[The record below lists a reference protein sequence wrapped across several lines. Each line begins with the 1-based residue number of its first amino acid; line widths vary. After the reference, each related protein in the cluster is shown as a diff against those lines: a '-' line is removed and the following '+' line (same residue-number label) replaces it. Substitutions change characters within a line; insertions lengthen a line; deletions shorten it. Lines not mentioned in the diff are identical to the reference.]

1 MRSPIFHDV
10 LLARRVIDKYLSPTP
25 LMSYPALDELVGTS
39 VLIKHE
45 NYQPTGAFKVRG
57 GINLLSQL
65 SPQEKERGVVAAS
78 TGNHGQSVAYAAKLF
93 GVRSVIVV
101 PEKANEVKVDA
112 MKRYGAEV
120 LMHGKDFDEARMYCE
135 QVATTENL
143 RYVHSGNEP
152 LLIAGVGTLTLE
164 ILETSPDTNVII
176 VPVGGGSGVAA
187 ASLVAKT
194 INPQVRVIG
203 VQAEAAPAAFNSWRA
218 QKLLEDRMET
228 AAEGLATRVAFELPQ
243 RMMWELL
250 DDFVLVSEDEMR
262 DAVVLYIEK
271 AHTLVEHAGAASL
284 AAALKLCDQLS
295 GQKVALILSGGN
307 ISIDQLR
314 SILLE
319 CPANPVRNNCA

>member
-1 MRSPIFHDV
+1 
-10 LLARRVIDKYLSPTP
+10 
-25 LMSYPALDELVGTS
+25 MSYGALDELVGTS

-65 SPQEKERGVVAAS
+65 SPQEKERGVIAAS

-101 PEKANEVKVDA
+101 PEKANPLKVDS

-120 LMHGKDFDEARMYCE
+120 LMQGKDFDEARVHSE
-135 QVATTENL
+135 QLATSESF
-143 RYVHSGNEP
+143 RYIHSGNEP

-164 ILETSPDTNVII
+164 ILEASPDTDVII
-176 VPVGGGSGVAA
+176 VPVGGGSGAAA

-194 INPQVRVIG
+194 INPKVRVIG
-203 VQAEAAPAAFNSWRA
+203 VQAEAAPAAFKSWRA
-218 QKLLEDRMET
+218 KKLLEDRMET
-228 AAEGLATRVAFELPQ
+228 AAEGLATRFAFELPQ

-250 DDFVLVSEDEMR
+250 DDFVLVSEDQMR

-284 AAALKLCDQLS
+284 AAALKLRDQLI
-295 GQKVALILSGGN
+295 GHRVALIVTGGN
-307 ISIDQLR
+307 LTVEQLR
-314 SILLE
+314 GILS
-319 CPANPVRNNCA
+319 

>member
-1 MRSPIFHDV
+1 MRSPTFNDV
-10 LLARRVIDKYLSPTP
+10 LLARRVIDKYLPPTP

-65 SPQEKERGVVAAS
+65 SPQEKERGVIAAS

-93 GVRSVIVV
+93 GVRSLVVV
-101 PEKANEVKVDA
+101 PEKANKLKVDS
-112 MKRYGAEV
+112 MKRYGADV
-120 LMHGKDFDEARMYCE
+120 LMHGKDFDEARVHAE
-135 QVATTENL
+135 QLATSESF
-143 RYVHSGNEP
+143 RYIHSGNEP
-152 LLIAGVGTLTLE
+152 LLIAGVGTLALE
-164 ILETSPDTNVII
+164 ILEASPDTNVII

-203 VQAEAAPAAFNSWRA
+203 VQAEAAPAAYKSWRA
-218 QKLLEDRMET
+218 KHLLEDRMET

-262 DAVVLYIEK
+262 EAILLYLEK

-284 AAALKLCDQLS
+284 AAAQKMRDQLR
-295 GQKVALILSGGN
+295 GQKVALVVSGGN
-307 ISIDQLR
+307 ISTEQLR
-314 SILLE
+314 DVLS
-319 CPANPVRNNCA
+319 